1 MILKIFER
9 KQILILIVKLGK
21 ISRMMKKNQAAK
33 HSLLKTRNIQDELS
47 GNISPIPMFK
57 VHEIR
62 DLTPSTYVI
71 RFDRKEMK
79 FKAGQHITLGL
90 PDSNQLREYSIYSTE
105 YDPFLEVLIKE
116 VDTGV
121 VSKSLHKCKPGDY
134 LNAEG
139 PFGFFT
145 PDEDKMDKKYLFVAT
160 GTGIAPFHSM
170 AGSFCP
176 FDYTILHGVRT
187 SDEAYEGNFYPGE
200 RYILCTSR
208 DDKGEF
214 NGRVTDY
221 IRKNPVDSE
230 TIVYLCGNVEMIY
243 EVYDI
248 LMSQH
253 FPPDQIKTEVY
264 F

>member
-1 MILKIFER
+1 
-9 KQILILIVKLGK
+9 
-21 ISRMMKKNQAAK
+21 MMKKNQASK
-33 HSLLKTRNIQDELS
+33 YSFLKTKSSKYNLS
-47 GNISPIPMFK
+47 EDISPIPMFK

-62 DLTPSTYVI
+62 DLTPSAYVL
-71 RFDRKEMK
+71 RFDRQGMK

-90 PDSNQLREYSIYSTE
+90 PDSNQLREYSIYSSE
-105 YDPFLEVLIKE
+105 YDPYMEVLIKE
-116 VDTGV
+116 IDTGM
-121 VSKSLHKCKPGDY
+121 VSKSLHKCNPGDY
-134 LNAEG
+134 LNVEG

-176 FDYTILHGVRT
+176 FDYNILHGVRS
-187 SDEAYEGNFYPGE
+187 SDEAYEQYFYQKD
-200 RYILCTSR
+200 RYILCTSC
-208 DDKGEF
+208 DKRGQF
-214 NGRVTDY
+214 NGRVTEY
-221 IRKNPVDSE
+221 IRKNPVDYE

-253 FPPDQIKTEVY
+253 FPSDQIKTEVY